1 VRSLF
6 TKILLWFLLTTILS
20 ISGSF
25 YIWSTFQRQQPPM
38 QFNGRMYEL
47 FEAREVWETQGRE
60 GLEKWLARF
69 KEHSNGGEAILA
81 DGSGKDVLTG
91 RDWSADITSSNPRP
105 GRGPMSPFIRIEG
118 GHAAYFV
125 SPTRS
130 ADRKYYFL
138 AKFPSREPAR
148 TGWSVDVPDTTWW
161 MLGIIAAFC
170 YILARNLTSPL
181 RRMQKTIERFGK
193 GDFSARVKTRRGD
206 EFGQLGRTVDQMA
219 DRIDLLM
226 KSQRRLLQDISHELR
241 SPLARLGVAVELA
254 RGGGDPAIALNR
266 VEREADR
273 LNTLVGELIQVT
285 RAEGDPNGLATEA
298 VRLDELIRVILDD
311 VHIEADK
318 RCVIL
323 RPALAECEITGSPE
337 LLRRAAENIVRN
349 AIRYSP
355 EGTQVDVSLTR
366 AQGIFRISVR
376 DYGEGVPEESL
387 ASIFDPFYRV
397 EKDRGR
403 TSGGVGLGL
412 AIAKRAVELHHGTM
426 IATNMHPGLQVDI
439 ELPVTP
445 ATERGDDSG
454 HPSHRDELPV
464 AIASPARR

>member
-1 VRSLF
+1 MRSLF
-6 TKILLWFLLTTILS
+6 TKILLWFLLTTVLS

-25 YIWSTFQRQQPPM
+25 YIWNTFQRQTPT
-38 QFNGRMYEL
+38 QFNGRAFEL
-47 FEAREVWETQGRE
+47 HEAREAWETGGRA
-60 GLEKWLARF
+60 GLEAFMTRF
-69 KEHSNGGEAILA
+69 REYSNNGEAILT

-91 RDWSADITSSNPRP
+91 RDWSADIASSNPGRG

-130 ADRKYYFL
+130 SDKQYIFL

-148 TGWSVDVPDTTWW
+148 TGWTVDVPDTTWW
-161 MLGIIAAFC
+161 MLGFIAAFC

-181 RRMQKTIERFGK
+181 RNMQKTVERFGK

-206 EFGQLGRTVDQMA
+206 ELGQLGRTVDQMA

-226 KSQRRLLQDISHELR
+226 KAQRRLLQDISHELR

-285 RAEGDPNGLATEA
+285 RAEGDPAGLATES
-298 VRLDELIRVILDD
+298 VRLDELVQTILDD

-318 RCVIL
+318 RQVVL
-323 RPALAECEITGSPE
+323 RAQMTACEMEGSPE
-337 LLRRAAENIVRN
+337 LLRRAFENIIRN

-355 EGTQVDVSLTR
+355 EGTQVDVALTR
-366 AQGIFRISVR
+366 AQNNFVLSVR

-412 AIAKRAVELHHGTM
+412 AIAKRAVELHHGLM
-426 IATNMHPGLQVDI
+426 SATNVHPGLRVEI
-439 ELPVTP
+439 ELPSTP
-445 ATERGDDSG
+445 ATHPGAASDR
-454 HPSHRDELPV
+454 PSHQGSLPV
-464 AIASPARR
+464 ASPLPARH

>member
-1 VRSLF
+1 MRSLF
-6 TKILLWFLLTTILS
+6 TKILLWFLLTTVLS

-25 YIWSTFQRQQPPM
+25 YIWNTFQRQQPPM

-47 FEAREVWETQGRE
+47 YEARQAWETQGKA
-60 GLEKWLARF
+60 GLEQWLSRF
-69 KEHSNGGEAILA
+69 REHSNGGEAILT
-81 DGSGKDVLTG
+81 DGNGKDVLTG
-91 RDWSADITSSNPRP
+91 RDWSSDIATSNPRR
-105 GRGPMSPFIRIEG
+105 GRGPMSPFIYIEG

-148 TGWSVDVPDTTWW
+148 SGWSVDVPDTTWW
-161 MLGIIAAFC
+161 MIGIIATFC

-181 RRMQKTIERFGK
+181 RNMQKTVERFGK

-206 EFGQLGRTVDQMA
+206 ELGQLGRTVDQMA

-254 RGGGDPAIALNR
+254 RGGGDPGIALNR

-285 RAEGDPNGLATEA
+285 RAEGDPAGLATES
-298 VRLDELIRVILDD
+298 VRLDDLVRTILDD

-318 RCVIL
+318 RGVIL
-323 RPALAECEITGSPE
+323 RPAISQCEMLGNPE
-337 LLRRAAENIVRN
+337 LLRRAIENIIRN

-355 EGTQVDVSLTR
+355 EGTQVDVSLLR
-366 AQGIFRISVR
+366 AQNHFRISVR

-412 AIAKRAVELHHGTM
+412 AIAKRAVELHHGAM
-426 IATNMHPGLQVDI
+426 SATNMHPGLRVDI
-439 ELPVTP
+439 ELPATP
-445 ATERGDDSG
+445 ATHSG
-454 HPSHRDELPV
+454 GASDRPSHPDELPV
-464 AIASPARR
+464 ASSSPARR